1 MMELYKNSFSLMP
14 DRSFALYEQKLR
26 KMQFLTDILRQEP
39 YEAKK
44 KIKICYLVIQRSQQF
59 VRVITEFENS
69 FTVVGF

>member
-44 KIKICYLVIQRSQQF
+44 
-59 VRVITEFENS
+59 N
-69 FTVVGF
+69 